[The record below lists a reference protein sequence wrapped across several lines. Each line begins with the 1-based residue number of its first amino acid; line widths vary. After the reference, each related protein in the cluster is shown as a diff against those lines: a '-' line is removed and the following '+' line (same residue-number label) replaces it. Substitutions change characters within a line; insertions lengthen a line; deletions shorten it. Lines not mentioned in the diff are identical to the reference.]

1 MTLDLPLPNVQGATQ
16 EKIYI
21 KFGFPIGQI
30 IDWSKATFTE
40 LGEQR
45 MHYTFLLLS
54 RSLKCTQ
61 IGGGLVQVW
70 GKVIVSTDVLF
81 VVHLHIFY
89 L

>member
-45 MHYTFLLLS
+45 MH
-54 RSLKCTQ
+54 
-61 IGGGLVQVW
+61 
-70 GKVIVSTDVLF
+70 
-81 VVHLHIFY
+81 
-89 L
+89 